1 MKKLEDIPK
10 KEIFNVPEGYFDKLP
25 TQIQSRVAG
34 REKRDFTFVGNLKYA
49 LPIVTLLVVGIFWF
63 YPMRQQQQDS
73 TAMLATVNTEDLVA
87 YLNESDL
94 STDEVLESVDF
105 NAIDLDDIEE
115 NVYDLNADEKESLE
129 NLINE
134 VD

>member
-34 REKRDFTFVGNLKYA
+34 GEKRQFAFIGSLKYA
-49 LPIVTLLVVGIFWF
+49 LPIIALLIVGIFWF
-63 YPMRQQQQDS
+63 YPIQPQQDS
-73 TAMLATVNTEDLVA
+73 TAILATVNTEDLVA
-87 YLNESDL
+87 YLDESDL

-105 NAIDLDDIEE
+105 NTTDLDDIEE
-115 NVYDLNADEKESLE
+115 NVYDVSTDEKESLE

>member
-25 TQIQSRVAG
+25 MQIQSRVAG
-34 REKRDFTFVGNLKYA
+34 REKRHFTFVGSLKYA

-63 YPMRQQQQDS
+63 YPTQQQDS

-94 STDEVLESVDF
+94 STDDVLESIDF
-105 NAIDLDDIEE
+105 NTTDLDDIEE
-115 NVYDLNADEKESLE
+115 SVYDVNADEKESLE

>member
-25 TQIQSRVAG
+25 TQIQSRVATG
-34 REKRDFTFVGNLKYA
+34 QKRNFTFIGSLKYA
-49 LPIVTLLVVGIFWF
+49 LPVVTLLVVGIFWF
-63 YPMRQQQQDS
+63 YPAQQQQDS
-73 TAMLATVNTEDLVA
+73 TAMLAAVNTEDLVA

-105 NAIDLDDIEE
+105 NATDLDDIEGS
-115 NVYDLNADEKESLE
+115 VYDVNADEKESLE